1 MYLLDAN
8 ALIAL
13 CWPAH
18 DHHSRMMRWFKERR
32 HDGWATCA
40 FTQAAFVRVVS
51 QPAFHTPAVPVSEA
65 AELLTRNL
73 AASDHRFLSI
83 NATLIDVLRHCTG
96 GVVGHR
102 QVTDAWLITTA
113 HAHHAKL
120 VTFDRRLTT
129 LLATH
134 AERDQNIIVLQ

>member
-13 CWPAH
+13 YWPAH
-18 DHHSRMMRWFKERR
+18 VHHSRMMRWFKQHR

-51 QPAFHTPAVPVSEA
+51 QPAFHTPAVPVSKA

-83 NATLIDVLRHCTG
+83 NATLIDVLRHCSG

-102 QVTDAWLITTA
+102 QVTDAWLVTTA
-113 HAHHAKL
+113 SAEGAKL

>member
-18 DHHSRMMRWFKERR
+18 NHHSQMLRWFREHR
-32 HDGWATCA
+32 HGGWATCA
-40 FTQAAFVRVVS
+40 LTQAAFVRVVS
-51 QPAFHTPAVPVSEA
+51 QPAFRTPAVPISEA

-83 NATLIDVLRHCTG
+83 DVSLIEVLRHCTG

-113 HAHHAKL
+113 NAHGAKL

>member
-18 DHHSRMMRWFKERR
+18 DHHSPMMRWFKVHR

-40 FTQAAFVRVVS
+40 LTQAAFVRVVS
-51 QPAFHTPAVPVSEA
+51 QPAFHMPPVPMSEA

-73 AASDHRFLSI
+73 AANDHRFLSI

-102 QVTDAWLITTA
+102 QVTDAWLVTTA
-113 HAHHAKL
+113 SAHGAKL
-120 VTFDRRLTT
+120 LTFDRRLTT